1 MTAAPLTRTEEM
13 QALLAEVI
21 YAKQCGPALARKVQC
36 LIGGWHR
43 YTPSQVRSR
52 HPGFV
57 EPGEWIGDHADGSPI
72 CDQMHGT
79 TIHRDVPD
87 VIGSVDA
94 AMELFDRVCP
104 KWFMGMER
112 FSDGWYVSVG
122 EHSKTA
128 PRFEAYQFKRLAQA
142 ITVCALKVASSKET
156 THG

>member
-1 MTAAPLTRTEEM
+1 MSAAR
-13 QALLAEVI
+13 Q
-21 YAKQCGPALARKVQC
+21 VQC

-57 EPGEWIGDHADGSPI
+57 SPDEWICDESDGGPRLDSL
-72 CDQMHGT
+72 HGT

-87 VIGSVDA
+87 VIGSTDA
-94 AMELFDRVCP
+94 AMVLFDRVCP

-112 FSDGWYVSVG
+112 FSDGWYVSVA

-128 PRFEAYQFKRLAQA
+128 PRFEAYQFKRPAQA
-142 ITVCALKVASSKET
+142 ITVCALKVAISRET
-156 THG
+156 PNG